1 MNACL
6 VRANVEVSFFYVPLR
21 FKAVSGDEAKFAGF
35 SHDGELK
42 CQSGSDHYSAVA
54 QLVFANGSALAR
66 IPLCV
71 KTVRLST
78 FAILISL
85 ALTGPALCKEKDQD
99 EAESRND
106 VTIEKVTLGSGTP
119 AINLRRSKV
128 SDPPIRLEL
137 SLN

>member
-1 MNACL
+1 MPTGRACTTPIMNACL

-35 SHDGELK
+35 SHDGALK
-42 CQSGSDHYSAVA
+42 CQSGRRLAVESSDHYSAVA

-78 FAILISL
+78 FAILIFTRAYRPR
-85 ALTGPALCKEKDQD
+85 ALQRK
-99 EAESRND
+99 
-106 VTIEKVTLGSGTP
+106 
-119 AINLRRSKV
+119 RS
-128 SDPPIRLEL
+128 S
-137 SLN
+137 

>member
-1 MNACL
+1 MPTGRACTTPIMNACL

-35 SHDGELK
+35 SHDGALK
-42 CQSGSDHYSAVA
+42 CQSGRRLAVESSDHYSAVA

-78 FAILISL
+78 FAIF
-85 ALTGPALCKEKDQD
+85 
-99 EAESRND
+99 
-106 VTIEKVTLGSGTP
+106 
-119 AINLRRSKV
+119 
-128 SDPPIRLEL
+128 
-137 SLN
+137 